1 MMCHLLRNI
10 SMTICGMVTWEVDAE
25 VQVHAKRVIRL
36 LALYSLAVREF
47 FQRTGKNATTSS
59 EQMDRLRQ
67 DVAALAGDTEWSIL
81 YPGEDKRV
89 TGSTSSHDTTRP
101 SIILFWVT
109 LSLRKI
115 MDYKA
120 NWPQKGCHCF
130 SHLVPVC
137 ENDRN

>member
-1 MMCHLLRNI
+1 M
-10 SMTICGMVTWEVDAE
+10 
-25 VQVHAKRVIRL
+25 HAKRVIRL

-89 TGSTSSHDTTRP
+89 SGSTSSHDTTRP

-120 NWPQKGCHCF
+120 KWLYNHF
-130 SHLVPVC
+130 SQLVPVFV
-137 ENDRN
+137 NGNLKLTHNGV